1 MALLPDE
8 QYVMISDSIEKKKI
22 ARSSHNRKTHCGKG
36 GRVKFP
42 SDYLSKKELK
52 AMNGDVKS
60 YNLNK
65 PMTWIEFR
73 SMPKDLQIMYIKK
86 LRNEFGVPDI
96 VLGKAMGICKSSFS
110 RAMSELNLSLGR
122 CAAAKSKQWLD
133 SEKSF
138 KFFEY
143 WNKFNKEEAAVIEET
158 ETKEIKVDDNNVAD
172 WTARQILADLA
183 GATVN
188 DTTNSITS
196 KIIFGNNKKPQGEF
210 RYKAEPIEEEETVEE
225 DKVENEDEVIKET
238 DISEETSN
246 DDFDISE
253 INYNDYAGADELFR
267 YGTKYNSGRYPSATV
282 DHIVEPG
289 HIAIPTGGRLSF
301 DCKFDDAVK
310 VLESILSG
318 TNVRLNVDWIVVKGD

>member
-42 SDYLSKKELK
+42 SDYLSKKELN
-52 AMNGDVKS
+52 AMNSDVKS

-65 PMTWIEFR
+65 PMTWKEFR
-73 SMPKDLQIMYIKK
+73 SMPQDLQIMYIKK

-96 VLGKAMGICKSSFS
+96 VLSKAMGICKSSFS
-110 RAMSELNLSLGR
+110 RALSDLNLSLGKS
-122 CAAAKSKQWLD
+122 AGAKGRQWLD

-143 WNKFNKEEAAVIEET
+143 WNKFNNEK
-158 ETKEIKVDDNNVAD
+158 
-172 WTARQILADLA
+172 
-183 GATVN
+183 
-188 DTTNSITS
+188 
-196 KIIFGNNKKPQGEF
+196 
-210 RYKAEPIEEEETVEE
+210 TVEE
-225 DKVENEDEVIKET
+225 DSAEDEAEVVEEDSTEDEAEVVEET
-238 DISEETSN
+238 DISEEKSN
-246 DDFDISE
+246 DYTTDNTIDASE
-253 INYNDYAGADELFR
+253 MDCGADELFH
-267 YGTKYNSGRYPSATV
+267 YGTKYNSGRYPNTTV
-282 DHIVEPG
+282 DHTVEPE

>member
-22 ARSSHNRKTHCGKG
+22 ANSSHNRKTHCGKG

-52 AMNGDVKS
+52 AMNGVVKS

-65 PMTWIEFR
+65 PMTWKEFR
-73 SMPKDLQIMYIKK
+73 SMPQDLQIMYIKK

-110 RAMSELNLSLGR
+110 RAMSDLNLSLGKS
-122 CAAAKSKQWLD
+122 AGAKGKQWLD
-133 SEKSF
+133 SEESF

-143 WNKFNKEEAAVIEET
+143 WNKFNKEEAADIEET
-158 ETKEIKVDDNNVAD
+158 ETKEVEVDDANVEKE
-172 WTARQILADLA
+172 LE
-183 GATVN
+183 V
-188 DTTNSITS
+188 
-196 KIIFGNNKKPQGEF
+196 
-210 RYKAEPIEEEETVEE
+210 VEE
-225 DKVENEDEVIKET
+225 M
-238 DISEETSN
+238 DISEETP
-246 DDFDISE
+246 
-253 INYNDYAGADELFR
+253 NDYMTDDI
-267 YGTKYNSGRYPSATV
+267 V
-282 DHIVEPG
+282 DNVAESE

-310 VLESILSG
+310 VLEFILSG

>member
-22 ARSSHNRKTHCGKG
+22 AHSSHNRKTHCGKG

-60 YNLNK
+60 YNLNR
-65 PMTWIEFR
+65 PMTWEEFR
-73 SMPKDLQIMYIKK
+73 SMPQDLQIMYIKK

-110 RAMSELNLSLGR
+110 KAMRELNLSLGR
-122 CAAAKSKQWLD
+122 SAGAKGKQWLD
-133 SEKSF
+133 SEKSL

-143 WNKFNKEEAAVIEET
+143 WNKFENKEDAV
-158 ETKEIKVDDNNVAD
+158 KEDGV
-172 WTARQILADLA
+172 
-183 GATVN
+183 
-188 DTTNSITS
+188 
-196 KIIFGNNKKPQGEF
+196 
-210 RYKAEPIEEEETVEE
+210 EEEAEVVEE
-225 DKVENEDEVIKET
+225 DKVENEDEVVKET
-238 DISEETSN
+238 DISKETSI

-267 YGTKYNSGRYPSATV
+267 YGTKYNSGRYPSATL
-282 DHIVEPG
+282 DRAAEPE

-301 DCKFDDAVK
+301 DCKFDDAIK

-318 TNVRLNVDWIVVKGD
+318 TNVRLNVDWIIVKGD

>member
-42 SDYLSKKELK
+42 SDYLSKKELN

-60 YNLNK
+60 YNLNR
-65 PMTWIEFR
+65 PMTWEEFR
-73 SMPKDLQIMYIKK
+73 SMPQDLQIMYIKK

-110 RAMSELNLSLGR
+110 RAMSELNLSLGK
-122 CAAAKSKQWLD
+122 CAGAKSKQWLD
-133 SEKSF
+133 SEKSL

-143 WNKFNKEEAAVIEET
+143 WNKFNNEKAVEE
-158 ETKEIKVDDNNVAD
+158 
-172 WTARQILADLA
+172 
-183 GATVN
+183 
-188 DTTNSITS
+188 NSI
-196 KIIFGNNKKPQGEF
+196 EDE
-210 RYKAEPIEEEETVEE
+210 AEVVEE
-225 DKVENEDEVIKET
+225 DKVENEDEVVKET
-238 DISEETSN
+238 DISKETSI

-267 YGTKYNSGRYPSATV
+267 YGTKYNSERYPSATLDRV
-282 DHIVEPG
+282 AEPE

>member
-52 AMNGDVKS
+52 AMNGDLKT
-60 YNLNK
+60 YNLNR
-65 PMTWIEFR
+65 PMTWEEFR

-86 LRNEFGVPDI
+86 LRNEFEVPDI
-96 VLGKAMGICKSSFS
+96 VLSKAMGICKSSFS
-110 RAMSELNLSLGR
+110 RALSDLNLSLG
-122 CAAAKSKQWLD
+122 KSAGARSRQWLN

-143 WNKFNKEEAAVIEET
+143 WNKFNKEKAVEEDSIESEA
-158 ETKEIKVDDNNVAD
+158 
-172 WTARQILADLA
+172 
-183 GATVN
+183 
-188 DTTNSITS
+188 
-196 KIIFGNNKKPQGEF
+196 
-210 RYKAEPIEEEETVEE
+210 ETVEE
-225 DKVENEDEVIKET
+225 TDVSKET
-238 DISEETSN
+238 SI

-253 INYNDYAGADELFR
+253 INYNDYAGVDELFR
-267 YGTKYNSGRYPSATV
+267 YGTKYNSGRYPSTTV
-282 DHIVEPG
+282 DHIVEPE
-289 HIAIPTGGRLSF
+289 HITVPTGGRLSF

>member
-22 ARSSHNRKTHCGKG
+22 AHSSHNRKTHCGKG

-65 PMTWIEFR
+65 PMTWKELR
-73 SMPKDLQIMYIKK
+73 SMPQDLQIMYIKK

-96 VLGKAMGICKSSFS
+96 VLSKAMGICKSSFS

-122 CAAAKSKQWLD
+122 CAAAKGKQWLD
-133 SEKSF
+133 SEKSS
-138 KFFEY
+138 KFYEY
-143 WNKFNKEEAAVIEET
+143 WNKFNTEKTVEEASVEDEAE
-158 ETKEIKVDDNNVAD
+158 VA
-172 WTARQILADLA
+172 
-183 GATVN
+183 
-188 DTTNSITS
+188 
-196 KIIFGNNKKPQGEF
+196 
-210 RYKAEPIEEEETVEE
+210 EE
-225 DKVENEDEVIKET
+225 DKVENEDEVVKET
-238 DISEETSN
+238 DISKETSI

-267 YGTKYNSGRYPSATV
+267 YGTKYNSGRYPSTTV
-282 DHIVEPG
+282 DHIVEPE

-318 TNVRLNVDWIVVKGD
+318 TNVRLNVDRIVVKGD

>member
-22 ARSSHNRKTHCGKG
+22 AHSSHNRKTHCGKG

-60 YNLNK
+60 YSLNR
-65 PMTWIEFR
+65 PMTWKEFR
-73 SMPKDLQIMYIKK
+73 IMPQDLQIMYIKK

-110 RAMSELNLSLGR
+110 KAMRDLNLSLGKS
-122 CAAAKSKQWLD
+122 AGATSKQWLN
-133 SEKSF
+133 SEKSS
-138 KFFEY
+138 KFYEY
-143 WNKFNKEEAAVIEET
+143 WNKFNKEE
-158 ETKEIKVDDNNVAD
+158 
-172 WTARQILADLA
+172 
-183 GATVN
+183 
-188 DTTNSITS
+188 
-196 KIIFGNNKKPQGEF
+196 
-210 RYKAEPIEEEETVEE
+210 KAVEE
-225 DKVENEDEVIKET
+225 DGVEDATEVESTKEASISKEFAQIGTYVVEGIAKGVKRYDDSSTKITNDPVTIPEPSQSYYLAHDLDKYAVSSTNEPD
-238 DISEETSN
+238 
-246 DDFDISE
+246 
-253 INYNDYAGADELFR
+253 
-267 YGTKYNSGRYPSATV
+267 
-282 DHIVEPG
+282 

-318 TNVRLNVDWIVVKGD
+318 TNVRLTVDWVVVKGD

>member
-22 ARSSHNRKTHCGKG
+22 AHSSHNRKTHCGKG

-60 YNLNK
+60 YNLNR
-65 PMTWIEFR
+65 PMTWEEFR
-73 SMPKDLQIMYIKK
+73 SMPQDLQIMYIKK

-96 VLGKAMGICKSSFS
+96 VLSKAMGVCKSSFS
-110 RAMSELNLSLGR
+110 RAMSGLNLSLGKS
-122 CAAAKSKQWLD
+122 AGAKGKQWLD
-133 SEKSF
+133 SEKSL
-138 KFFEY
+138 KFSEY
-143 WNKFNKEEAAVIEET
+143 WNKFNKEKAVEG
-158 ETKEIKVDDNNVAD
+158 DNA
-172 WTARQILADLA
+172 
-183 GATVN
+183 
-188 DTTNSITS
+188 
-196 KIIFGNNKKPQGEF
+196 
-210 RYKAEPIEEEETVEE
+210 
-225 DKVENEDEVIKET
+225 EDEAEVVKET
-238 DISEETSN
+238 DISKETSN
-246 DDFDISE
+246 DYTIDDIDVSE
-253 INYNDYAGADELFR
+253 MDCGADELFH
-267 YGTKYNSGRYPSATV
+267 YGTKYNSGRYPSATL
-282 DHIVEPG
+282 DRMAESE